1 MSQPS
6 TGTIAVIRAKLHDIR
21 VTDAD
26 IHYQGS
32 VTLDPEHCEA
42 VGIVPLEF
50 VEIWN
55 KNSGARITTYVIW
68 GERGSRCC
76 VLNGAAARTCQPGD
90 PVIIVARTSVHPADI
105 ESVRPRVAIMDAD
118 NAICQLV
125 EYQVGRDSQGRMQFR
140 AVPIRG
146 AQQEAVPARRRSSAR
161 ALAARSAAPVSVR
174 SGPATGT
181 KRTKRTKRA
190 RRARRRAR

>member
-1 MSQPS
+1 MFEQ
-6 TGTIAVIRAKLHDIR
+6 TAGTIAVIRAKLHDIR

-26 IHYQGS
+26 LDYRGS

-42 VGIVPLEF
+42 VNILPLEF

-90 PVIIVARTSVHPADI
+90 PVIIVARTSVHPERVD
-105 ESVRPRVAIMDAD
+105 EMRPRIAVFDAD
-118 NAICQLV
+118 NRITELL
-125 EYQVGRDSQGRMQFR
+125 EYRVGRDRNGRMTFR
-140 AVPIRG
+140 T
-146 AQQEAVPARRRSSAR
+146 AR
-161 ALAARSAAPVSVR
+161 LKQ
-174 SGPATGT
+174 GGQ
-181 KRTKRTKRA
+181 
-190 RRARRRAR
+190 RRARRSSKT